1 MDYQVWTS
9 RIFYG
14 SYVDRVA
21 CLGPVPPQGP
31 LAELLA
37 AAVRVRDA
45 EIDGVTSVAPA
56 RYPGGVLQ
64 VDVLANTP
72 GLREQV
78 AAVAGNSISL
88 TIVPAFVTVT

>member
-1 MDYQVWTS
+1 
-9 RIFYG
+9 
-14 SYVDRVA
+14 
-21 CLGPVPPQGP
+21 

-78 AAVAGNSISL
+78 AVVAGNSISL